1 MDLKITKTL
10 VIPSNEIK
18 WRFSRSSGPGGQN
31 VNKIESRVEIIFNL
45 EDSKVLNDYQKEIL
59 KRNLKTKLVNN
70 SLRLAV
76 QAHRNQ
82 LLNRPL
88 ALMKFSS
95 MIKNALEKNISRK
108 NIIVDPGIGFSKDL
122 NQNLE
127 ILRNLDVFKNL
138 NLPILIGASR
148 KRFIGE
154 VLNENNPKER
164 DIGTLAISCL
174 CSQLNIDIV
183 RVHNVKLNYQILKV
197 ADKIYRK

>member
-18 WRFSRSSGPGGQN
+18 WRFSRASGPGGQN

-76 QAHRNQ
+76 QEHRNQ
-82 LLNRPL
+82 LLNRQL

-95 MIKNALEKNISRK
+95 IIKNALNKPCKLRKSTEPTKVSQKKRVEVKKKRGELKKSRQKEKI
-108 NIIVDPGIGFSKDL
+108 
-122 NQNLE
+122 
-127 ILRNLDVFKNL
+127 
-138 NLPILIGASR
+138 
-148 KRFIGE
+148 
-154 VLNENNPKER
+154 
-164 DIGTLAISCL
+164 
-174 CSQLNIDIV
+174 
-183 RVHNVKLNYQILKV
+183 YQI
-197 ADKIYRK
+197 

>member
-59 KRNLKTKLVNN
+59 KRNLKNKLVNN

-76 QAHRNQ
+76 QEHRNQ
-82 LLNRPL
+82 LLNRQL

-95 MIKNALEKNISRK
+95 IIKNALNKSFKLRKSTQPTKVSQKKRVEVKKKRGELKKSR
-108 NIIVDPGIGFSKDL
+108 
-122 NQNLE
+122 Q
-127 ILRNLDVFKNL
+127 
-138 NLPILIGASR
+138 
-148 KRFIGE
+148 
-154 VLNENNPKER
+154 KE
-164 DIGTLAISCL
+164 
-174 CSQLNIDIV
+174 
-183 RVHNVKLNYQILKV
+183 
-197 ADKIYRK
+197 KIYQL

>member
-76 QAHRNQ
+76 QEHRNQ
-82 LLNRPL
+82 LLNRQL

-95 MIKNALEKNISRK
+95 IIKNALNKPSKLRKSTQPTKASQKKRVEVKKKRGELKKSRQKEK
-108 NIIVDPGIGFSKDL
+108 
-122 NQNLE
+122 
-127 ILRNLDVFKNL
+127 
-138 NLPILIGASR
+138 
-148 KRFIGE
+148 
-154 VLNENNPKER
+154 
-164 DIGTLAISCL
+164 T
-174 CSQLNIDIV
+174 
-183 RVHNVKLNYQILKV
+183 YQI
-197 ADKIYRK
+197 

>member
-59 KRNLKTKLVNN
+59 KRNLKNKLVNN

-76 QAHRNQ
+76 QEHRNQ
-82 LLNRPL
+82 LLNRQL

-95 MIKNALEKNISRK
+95 IIKNALNIPLKLRKSTQPTKASQKKRVEVKKKRGELKKSRQKEKI
-108 NIIVDPGIGFSKDL
+108 
-122 NQNLE
+122 
-127 ILRNLDVFKNL
+127 
-138 NLPILIGASR
+138 
-148 KRFIGE
+148 
-154 VLNENNPKER
+154 
-164 DIGTLAISCL
+164 
-174 CSQLNIDIV
+174 
-183 RVHNVKLNYQILKV
+183 YQI
-197 ADKIYRK
+197 